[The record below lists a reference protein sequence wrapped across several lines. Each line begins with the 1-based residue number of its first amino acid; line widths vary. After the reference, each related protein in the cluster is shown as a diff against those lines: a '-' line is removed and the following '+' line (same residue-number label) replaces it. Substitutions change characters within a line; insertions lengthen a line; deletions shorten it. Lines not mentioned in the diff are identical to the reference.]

1 MRGRL
6 HTKGAVT
13 YGGGN
18 TPAYAGKTAQS
29 SRARS
34 LCGKHPRV
42 CGEDPQTL
50 RTATVSRE
58 TPPRMRGRP
67 VYVSIA
73 ARYAR
78 NTPAYAG
85 KTAFC
90 GNIQTFFKKHPRVCG
105 EDRSI
110 LPRCSERIETPPRM
124 RGRPLHLQASC
135 APAGNTPAYAG
146 KTGED
151 LPQSTLN
158 EKHPRVCGE
167 DHIQSQSEIP
177 VKETPPRMRGRLLW
191 RFAFARKERNTPAY
205 AGKTLKR
212 LRIQPTKE
220 KHPRVCGEDPPRQ
233 VSYLRPPETPPRM
246 RGRLINIV

>member
-177 VKETPPRMRGRLLW
+177 VKETPPRMRGRPSS
-191 RFAFARKERNTPAY
+191 AGVISSPSGNTPAY
-205 AGKTLKR
+205 AGKTNQHSINIRQLW
-212 LRIQPTKE
+212 
-220 KHPRVCGEDPPRQ
+220 KHPRVCGEDP
-233 VSYLRPPETPPRM
+233 STYL
-246 RGRLINIV
+246 